1 MPVDIRQLKHFDALL
16 RTGSFVRA
24 AEDQHLSQSALTKS
38 IKSLEAN
45 LGSVLF
51 DRTTHSVVTTE
62 AGMQLM
68 PFAQDVLG
76 SLLSLE
82 EEATKIQGL
91 HSGEIRAGSGPFPLQ
106 GLMTAT
112 LTKFAKNYPDI
123 KINVQTGQAN
133 DLLDHLERRELDL
146 VVCDQSKFEA
156 RPRAS
161 DIEILTLPP
170 EPIVVV
176 HDKSHPIGRMDEGS
190 GEKVA
195 LNDFRQ
201 YPWAAPSASPHFQR
215 LFRQGKQSI
224 PLQPTYRLEVTSACI
239 DMVKNSEVLTVVP
252 LSLARKA
259 CESKQLAWS
268 HFARPAFTNDGI
280 HLLRRKTLS
289 SALKLFIEEIFENAT
304 LLSNDKAANDRADK
318 DKTAKDRTAKNKRTK
333 DKNTKD
339 KKAS

>member
-1 MPVDIRQLKHFDALL
+1 MPIDIRQLKHFDALL

-45 LGSVLF
+45 LGTILF
-51 DRTTHSVVTTE
+51 DRTTHSVVTTD
-62 AGMQLM
+62 AATQLM

-82 EEATKIQGL
+82 EEASKIKGL

-106 GLMTAT
+106 GLMTTT
-112 LTKFAKNYPDI
+112 LTQFANNYPDI
-123 KINVQTGQAN
+123 KINIQTGQAN

-146 VVCDQSKFEA
+146 VVCDQSKFES

-161 DIEILTLPP
+161 DIEIITLPP

-176 HDKSHPIGRMDEGS
+176 HDAAHPIGE
-190 GEKVA
+190 EKVA

-201 YPWAAPSASPHFQR
+201 FPWAAPSASPHFQR

-239 DMVKNSEVLTVVP
+239 DMVKDSEVLTVVP
-252 LSLARKA
+252 LSLARKV
-259 CESKQLAWS
+259 CESQQLSWS

-280 HLLRRKTLS
+280 HLLRRKTPS
-289 SALKLFIEEIFENAT
+289 SALKLFIEQIFKNAT
-304 LLSNDKAANDRADK
+304 LLAEDRG
-318 DKTAKDRTAKNKRTK
+318 R
-333 DKNTKD
+333 
-339 KKAS
+339 